1 MTQTH
6 TCKICRGPR
15 PHNGSVCLGCGTEL
29 KNSTVTRVKTRKKQ
43 CPECC
48 SYMPHILID
57 PGRWRCGKCN
67 AVFEAGDV
75 GYLDDRPDVNLEK
88 QERYEQMKKQGKRR

>member
-1 MTQTH
+1 
-6 TCKICRGPR
+6 
-15 PHNGSVCLGCGTEL
+15 
-29 KNSTVTRVKTRKKQ
+29 
-43 CPECC
+43 
-48 SYMPHILID
+48 MPHILID